1 MASWMFTARNVKN
14 VVIMGLML
22 SNLKYEECS
31 DHGVIWWLCMASIG
45 LNPYRELAGQVTRL
59 LQPQGP
65 FPGWPLPQCSIN
77 MYTCM
82 WLCLQ

>member
-1 MASWMFTARNVKN
+1 
-14 VVIMGLML
+14 
-22 SNLKYEECS
+22 
-31 DHGVIWWLCMASIG
+31 MASIG

-65 FPGWPLPQCSIN
+65 FPGWPLPQYSIN